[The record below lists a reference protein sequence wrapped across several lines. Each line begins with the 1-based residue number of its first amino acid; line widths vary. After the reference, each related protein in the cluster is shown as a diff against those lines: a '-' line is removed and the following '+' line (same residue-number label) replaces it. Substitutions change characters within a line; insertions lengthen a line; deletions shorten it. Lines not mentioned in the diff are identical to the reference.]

1 MANWAASRAAR
12 LFVERW
18 RPLGVVCALALALAA
33 SAASLSCESDSVT
46 ADCPA
51 MPQIDPTTGEVVEP
65 SEWSE
70 GPGPGGALNRW
81 QTETE
86 KTHPECI
93 TLPGAAGGAA
103 P

>member
-1 MANWAASRAAR
+1 MTAHLPATSKRAHVTRSFTA
-12 LFVERW
+12 
-18 RPLGVVCALALALAA
+18 PLTVVLLALGAA
-33 SAASLSCESDSVT
+33 APLFACDSDSVT

-51 MPQIDPTTGEVVEP
+51 MPQIDPITGEVVEP
-65 SEWSE
+65 SEWTQ

-81 QTETE
+81 REETA

-93 TLPGAAGGAA
+93 TLPGAGGAT